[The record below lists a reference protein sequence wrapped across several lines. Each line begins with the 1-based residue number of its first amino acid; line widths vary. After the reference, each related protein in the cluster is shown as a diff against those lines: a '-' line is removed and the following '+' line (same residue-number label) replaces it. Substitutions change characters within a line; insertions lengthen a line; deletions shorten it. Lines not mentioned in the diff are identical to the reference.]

1 MGIWGP
7 DGASDSKRK
16 VWLPPSAPAQAVGGV
31 WGMGGV
37 GWFSSKFTGES
48 LLNPLQ
54 KESQRFQP
62 PYCGFHLIWAAAL
75 SVQYSESPH
84 PEPSTHEL
92 LFQILA
98 K

>member
-16 VWLPPSAPAQAVGGV
+16 VWLPPSAPAQVVGGV

-54 KESQRFQP
+54 KESQ
-62 PYCGFHLIWAAAL
+62 
-75 SVQYSESPH
+75 
-84 PEPSTHEL
+84 
-92 LFQILA
+92 
-98 K
+98 